1 MDNRKPRTNNQ
12 TKNEFY
18 IDGNTIR
25 RLEAAPDYRSVERK
39 RREQERR
46 RQEEEREAMQRR
58 KRRAAMKNREKAL
71 RMNRGYALF
80 LMTAVALLVGF
91 ACGYVKLQSDV
102 TTRMN
107 HIASLETQIAD
118 LKADND
124 ATEKRVNT
132 ATDLDAVKDVAM
144 NQLGMTYATPEQI
157 VYYSVDNE
165 DYMNQYRDIPN
176 N

>member
-1 MDNRKPRTNNQ
+1 MDNRKARTNNQ

-80 LMTAVALLVGF
+80 LMTAVA
-91 ACGYVKLQSDV
+91 
-102 TTRMN
+102 
-107 HIASLETQIAD
+107 ASSCCS
-118 LKADND
+118 
-124 ATEKRVNT
+124 
-132 ATDLDAVKDVAM
+132 VA
-144 NQLGMTYATPEQI
+144 
-157 VYYSVDNE
+157 S
-165 DYMNQYRDIPN
+165 
-176 N
+176 